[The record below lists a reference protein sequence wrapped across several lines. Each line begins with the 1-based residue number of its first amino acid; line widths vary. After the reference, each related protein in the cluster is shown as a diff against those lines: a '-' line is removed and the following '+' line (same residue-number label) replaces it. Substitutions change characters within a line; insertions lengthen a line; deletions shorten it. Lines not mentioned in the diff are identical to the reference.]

1 MAAARALILP
11 GVFCVSVFCI
21 FSWKYSVIGVQ
32 AALQLAGRGL
42 LFLALAVWMV
52 SSLYPKLK
60 SFLFPAS
67 PAELENPVDEASSR
81 VKQEQARRE
90 QQEHHVVKSSAYHEA
105 VLKPRQEAVRRKK
118 EEDFYRMTGQTWK
131 LSQGSTLGGEE
142 ETEAN
147 TEEDDNKTPNQK
159 AARRRKQLETPHQ
172 APVQKELPK
181 EKKIIIL
188 PDEPPENT
196 EGVLRIALRC
206 PSGRTLQRRFFKAC
220 SSSHASVCL
229 GSFRL
234 AAQVW
239 ILSCNIC
246 PVHLLPPNAPSHTFR
261 PHYGGCWDRYKH
273 CPQCGGKR
281 PFHNLII
288 F

>member
-11 GVFCVSVFCI
+11 GVFCVFVFCI

-52 SSLYPKLK
+52 SCLYPKLK
-60 SFLFPAS
+60 SFLF

-81 VKQEQARRE
+81 VKQKQARRE
-90 QQEHHVVKSSAYHEA
+90 QQERHVVKSSAYHEA

-118 EEDFYRMTGQTWK
+118 EEDFYRMTGETWK
-131 LSQGSTLGGEE
+131 LSQGFTLGGEE

-220 SSSHASVCL
+220 SSSV
-229 GSFRL
+229 
-234 AAQVW
+234 
-239 ILSCNIC
+239 
-246 PVHLLPPNAPSHTFR
+246 LLDWLHKSGYSPAIYALYTSYPRMPLLIHSDLTMEDVGIVTNTVLNVEEKDPSTT
-261 PHYGGCWDRYKH
+261 
-273 CPQCGGKR
+273 
-281 PFHNLII
+281 
-288 F
+288 

>member
-1 MAAARALILP
+1 MAAVRGFILA

-42 LFLALAVWMV
+42 LFLALAAWMV

-81 VKQEQARRE
+81 VKQERARKE
-90 QQEHHVVKSSAYHEA
+90 QQERHIVKSSAYQEA
-105 VLKPRQEAVRRKK
+105 VLKPRQEAVRKKK

-131 LSQGSTLGGEE
+131 LSQGFTLGEE
-142 ETEAN
+142 GETEAN
-147 TEEDDNKTPNQK
+147 TEEDDNETPNQK

-206 PSGRTLQRRFFKAC
+206 PSGRTLQRRFFKTC
-220 SSSHASVCL
+220 SSSVLLDWLHKSGYSPTLYALYTSYPRMPLLTHSALTMEDV
-229 GSFRL
+229 GI
-234 AAQVW
+234 VTNT
-239 ILSCNIC
+239 ILN
-246 PVHLLPPNAPSHTFR
+246 VEEKDPSTT
-261 PHYGGCWDRYKH
+261 
-273 CPQCGGKR
+273 
-281 PFHNLII
+281 
-288 F
+288 